1 MEGLRITKIFK
12 RYRLS
17 GSGAVEII
25 LAISI
30 FMAYATFLIGALT
43 YSISTTKIP
52 NTQKTAIR
60 YASEGAEL
68 LRYIRKD
75 ALTNLPNGTYGFS
88 FNGTDWILS
97 GSSESLEGGIYT
109 RSVTITAPTVE
120 RKLATV
126 TVSWN
131 NAGRTGSESVITM
144 LTNWQDIITP
154 PTVAWQTPVFN
165 KNHAIT
171 RTAYDVTYL
180 KFYGGV
186 LYALLLNGST
196 TSYFT
201 SFDVSAFPT
210 ISQGSNVNL
219 NAVHTDVG
227 HRYLAGDGIRR
238 FYYSSANN
246 TREVTG
252 IDASTRNLI
261 GTLNMSGNIDTNGIT
276 ANGDTLYVARTA
288 NRSTAEFNILQ
299 NTGTT
304 TYTAQGVLQSSATYY
319 DVLVRDNTYVYV
331 TTSNTAQELHVID
344 VSNTAAP
351 SLDNTVNLPTT
362 ITGRFDMIVSGDVL
376 ILYRRSGTVTG
387 SQIYFYDVSTPN
399 SPTYLGAYTAAYLIY
414 DADVDPARSFLFL
427 ATASATNEF
436 EVVDFSTPT
445 APVRR
450 GLYNASAST
459 YRSVAWDSVNDRAY
473 IGTTDNTNEIVILD
487 AE

>member
-1 MEGLRITKIFK
+1 MSR
-12 RYRLS
+12 
-17 GSGAVEII
+17 
-25 LAISI
+25 
-30 FMAYATFLIGALT
+30 
-43 YSISTTKIP
+43 
-52 NTQKTAIR
+52 N
-60 YASEGAEL
+60 
-68 LRYIRKD
+68 
-75 ALTNLPNGTYGFS
+75 
-88 FNGTDWILS
+88 
-97 GSSESLEGGIYT
+97 
-109 RSVTITAPTVE
+109 
-120 RKLATV
+120 
-126 TVSWN
+126 
-131 NAGRTGSESVITM
+131 
-144 LTNWQDIITP
+144 
-154 PTVAWQTPVFN
+154 
-165 KNHAIT
+165 
-171 RTAYDVTYL
+171 
-180 KFYGGV
+180 
-186 LYALLLNGST
+186 
-196 TSYFT
+196 
-201 SFDVSAFPT
+201 
-210 ISQGSNVNL
+210 
-219 NAVHTDVG
+219 
-227 HRYLAGDGIRR
+227 
-238 FYYSSANN
+238 
-246 TREVTG
+246 
-252 IDASTRNLI
+252 IDAN
-261 GTLNMSGNIDTNGIT
+261 GIDTNGNTVYVTRT
-276 ANGDTLYVARTA
+276 ANG
-288 NRSTAEFNILQ
+288 STAEFNILQ

-319 DVLVRDNTYVYV
+319 DVLVRDDTYVYV

-450 GLYNASAST
+450 GLYNAAAST

>member
-1 MEGLRITKIFK
+1 
-12 RYRLS
+12 
-17 GSGAVEII
+17 
-25 LAISI
+25 
-30 FMAYATFLIGALT
+30 MAYATFLIGALT

-60 YASEGAEL
+60 YASEGAEI

-75 ALTNLPNGTYGFS
+75 SLANLPDGTYGFS

-109 RSVTITAPTVE
+109 RAVTISAPTIE

-144 LTNWQDIITP
+144 LTNWQDTITP

-165 KNHAIT
+165 RNHAIT
-171 RTAYDVTYL
+171 ATTYDVTYL
-180 KFYGGV
+180 KFYDGV
-186 LYALLLNGST
+186 LYALLLNGT
-196 TSYFT
+196 TSSYFT
-201 SFDVSAFPT
+201 SFNVSTFPT
-210 ISQGSNVNL
+210 ISQGTNVNL
-219 NAVHTDVG
+219 NTAHTDVG

-246 TREVTG
+246 SIEVTG
-252 IDASTRNLI
+252 INVATRTLI
-261 GTLNMSGNIDTNGIT
+261 GPLNMSGNIDANGIDTNGNTVYVTRT
-276 ANGDTLYVARTA
+276 ANG
-288 NRSTAEFNILQ
+288 STAEFNILQ

-331 TTSNTAQELHVID
+331 TTSNTAGELDVIN

-351 SLDNTVNLPTT
+351 TLAGTVNLPTT
-362 ITGRFDMIVSGDVL
+362 ITGRFDMIMSGNIL
-376 ILYRRSGTVTG
+376 ILYRKSGTTTG
-387 SQIYFYDVSTPN
+387 SQIYFYDVTTPST
-399 SPTYLGAYTAAYLIY
+399 PTYLGAYSAAYLIY

-445 APVRR
+445 APIRR
-450 GLYNASAST
+450 GLYNAAATT